1 MNLQAYAV
9 ADFFEK
15 QFHCRRCLNN
25 FFFATRKWIHTQRT
39 VFLQRK
45 YALLTFINF
54 RYMQADVFSAPL
66 VFVALLKSFIY
77 RNIFSPH
84 FFCSLFPHSILQT
97 TSPTCFLV
105 LLSFSSEILSLF
117 GFHSIFVV
125 LFVQPL
131 SMVSKN
137 MKKVFCY
144 SISLTLLRF
153 MDSTFSE
160 TLI

>member
-25 FFFATRKWIHTQRT
+25 VFFATRKWIHTQRT

-66 VFVALLKSFIY
+66 VFVALLKSSIY

-97 TSPTCFLV
+97 TSPT
-105 LLSFSSEILSLF
+105 SSEILSLY